1 MWLGVV
7 EWKSVLVK
15 VGVSIRTRKP
25 THPPKPPGPTRKP
38 IDPPPVMVGD
48 RYPPPKTDLGK
59 SDGGFSSSK
68 PDIPNSTDETYE
80 RRSKFLDLF
89 RFISIPVKVW

>member
-1 MWLGVV
+1 MVGI
-7 EWKSVLVK
+7 
-15 VGVSIRTRKP
+15 GVSMSTREL

-38 IDPPPVMVGD
+38 TNPTPVTVGD
-48 RYPPPKTDLGK
+48 GSPSPTTDLGG

-68 PDIPNSTDETYE
+68 PDIPDPTDETHE
-80 RRSKFLDLF
+80 RRSEFLDPF